1 MSGFRLHPANKQCKD
16 IIETQGGRQLSK
28 MQQEDFPNPV
38 TLKKKKSCY
47 TKQWYL
53 FTPKSDLL
61 ITAVTILASQR
72 KAASSGKTEIRAF
85 DIIKST
91 SNGRQMSLVKIKQA
105 GLTGLIIVQ
114 TKRKWRLRGSL
125 SGS

>member
-16 IIETQGGRQLSK
+16 IIETTQGGRQLSK
-28 MQQEDFPNPV
+28 MQQEGFPDPV
-38 TLKKKKSCY
+38 TLKKKSCY

-53 FTPKSDLL
+53 FTRKSDLL

-85 DIIKST
+85 DIIKPT